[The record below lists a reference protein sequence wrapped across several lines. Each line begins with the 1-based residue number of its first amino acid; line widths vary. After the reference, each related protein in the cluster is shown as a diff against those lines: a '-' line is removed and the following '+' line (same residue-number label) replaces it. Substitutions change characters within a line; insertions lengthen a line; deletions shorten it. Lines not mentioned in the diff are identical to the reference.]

1 MLKQYLIPYST
12 ERLEAV
18 SGFKAINIS
27 GASMMYFNNVEEKS
41 LSELMYPCRINAMV
55 ILVCVSG
62 KVSLS
67 SQMSEYTIGAGQFF
81 ISSASVFQFR
91 SLANSECYMLAL
103 SSDFLANMNVDI
115 RFVMR
120 MIAQLRA
127 NAYITD
133 MSTDKL
139 FEICG
144 LYNSLLTD
152 YTGELSEYKE
162 CALRHIFCSTI
173 YRIADPIL
181 ARGNESPALGVKERS
196 SEYFERLMTLLAD
209 NYREQRNVEFYAE
222 KMSISSKHLSR
233 VIRNYTGK
241 SVHQW
246 IDEFVAL
253 EIKNLLKYSN
263 MSIQQ
268 ISYSLNFPN
277 PSFMGQYFKRITGMT
292 PGEYKK
298 S

>member
-1 MLKQYLIPYST
+1 MVRPEFERIDMGIAEVNRVLGGGLVPGSFILLGGEPGIGKSTLSLQLALSDNGLKTLY
-12 ERLEAV
+12 V
-18 SGFKAINIS
+18 SG
-27 GASMMYFNNVEEKS
+27 EE
-41 LSELMYPCRINAMV
+41 
-55 ILVCVSG
+55 
-62 KVSLS
+62 
-67 SQMSEYTIGAGQFF
+67 
-81 ISSASVFQFR
+81 SASQIKIR
-91 SLANSECYMLAL
+91 ADRIGGANSECYMLAL

-115 RFVMR
+115 RLVMR

-133 MSTDKL
+133 MSNDKL

-144 LYNSLLTD
+144 LYNSLLND

-162 CALRHIFCSTI
+162 TALRHIFCSTI

-181 ARGNESPALGVKERS
+181 ARGGISPSMGVKERS
-196 SEYFERLMTLLAD
+196 SEYFERLMSLLAEH
-209 NYREQRNVEFYAE
+209 YREQRNVEFYAD
-222 KMSISSKHLSR
+222 KMNISSKHLSR
-233 VIRNYTGK
+233 VIRNFTGK

-263 MSIQQ
+263 LSIQQ

-298 S
+298 SCF

>member
-1 MLKQYLIPYST
+1 MSKEYLIPYST
-12 ERLEAV
+12 ERLESVA
-18 SGFKAINIS
+18 GFKAINIS
-27 GASMMYFNNVEEKS
+27 GASMMYFNNVDEAS
-41 LSELMYPCRINAMV
+41 LSELMYPCRINALV
-55 ILVCVSG
+55 ILICINGNVT
-62 KVSLS
+62 LS
-67 SQMSEYTIGAGQFF
+67 SQMSDYNIGAGQFF

-115 RFVMR
+115 RLVMR

-133 MSTDKL
+133 MSNDKL

-144 LYNSLLTD
+144 LYNSLLND

-162 CALRHIFCSTI
+162 TALRHIFCSTI

-181 ARGNESPALGVKERS
+181 ARGGVSPSMGVKERS
-196 SEYFERLMTLLAD
+196 SEYFERLMSLLAEH
-209 NYREQRNVEFYAE
+209 YREQRNVEFYAD
-222 KMSISSKHLSR
+222 KMNISSKHLSR
-233 VIRNYTGK
+233 VIRNFTGK

-263 MSIQQ
+263 LSIQQ

>member
-1 MLKQYLIPYST
+1 MSKQYLIPYST
-12 ERLEAV
+12 EQLESVA
-18 SGFKAINIS
+18 GFKAINIS
-27 GASMMYFNNVEEKS
+27 GASMMYFNNVDDKL

-55 ILVCVSG
+55 ILICVSG
-62 KVSLS
+62 EVSLS

-103 SSDFLANMNVDI
+103 SPDFLANMNVDI

-173 YRIADPIL
+173 YRIAYPIL
-181 ARGNESPALGVKERS
+181 ARGAVVPTMGIKESS
-196 SEYFERLMTLLAD
+196 WEYFERLMSLLAD
-209 NYREQRNVEFYAE
+209 NYREQRNVEFYAD
-222 KMSISSKHLSR
+222 KMNISSKHLSR

-268 ISYSLNFPN
+268 ISYTLNFPN

>member
-1 MLKQYLIPYST
+1 MAKEYLIPYNT
-12 ERLEAV
+12 ERLKSV
-18 SGFKAINIS
+18 TGFKAININ
-27 GASMMYFNNVEEKS
+27 GASMMYFNDVDEEA
-41 LSELMYPCRINAMV
+41 LSELMYPCRINALV
-55 ILVCVSG
+55 VLVCVKGS
-62 KVSLS
+62 VSIS
-67 SQMSEYTIGAGQFF
+67 SQMSDYNIGAGQFF
-81 ISSASVFQFR
+81 ISSASVFQVR
-91 SLANSECYMLAL
+91 SLANSECYLLAL
-103 SSDFLANMNVDI
+103 SSEFLANMNVDI
-115 RFVMR
+115 RLVMR
-120 MIAQLRA
+120 MITQLRA

-139 FEICG
+139 FEICR

-152 YTGELSEYKE
+152 YTGELSEYKVQ
-162 CALRHIFCSTI
+162 ALRHVFCSTI

-181 ARGNESPALGVKERS
+181 ARGASLPSVGVKERS
-196 SEYFERLMTLLAD
+196 SEYFERLMTLLAEH
-209 NYREQRNVEFYAE
+209 YREQRSVEFYAD
-222 KMSISSKHLSR
+222 KMHISSKHFSR
-233 VIRNYTGK
+233 VIRNFTGK

-268 ISYSLNFPN
+268 ISIYLNFPN

>member
-1 MLKQYLIPYST
+1 MSKEYLIPYST
-12 ERLEAV
+12 ERLESVA
-18 SGFKAINIS
+18 GFKAINIS
-27 GASMMYFNNVEEKS
+27 GASMMYFNNVDEAS

-55 ILVCVSG
+55 ILICINGNVT
-62 KVSLS
+62 LS
-67 SQMSEYTIGAGQFF
+67 SQMSDYNIGAGQFF

-115 RFVMR
+115 RLVMR

-133 MSTDKL
+133 MSNDKL

-144 LYNSLLTD
+144 LYNSLLND

-162 CALRHIFCSTI
+162 TALRHIFCSTI

-181 ARGNESPALGVKERS
+181 ARGGVSPSMGVKERS
-196 SEYFERLMTLLAD
+196 SEYFERLMSLLAEH
-209 NYREQRNVEFYAE
+209 YREQRNVEFYAD
-222 KMSISSKHLSR
+222 KMNISSKHLSR
-233 VIRNYTGK
+233 VIRNFTGK

-263 MSIQQ
+263 LSIQQ

-277 PSFMGQYFKRITGMT
+277 PSFMGQYFKRITGLT

>member
-1 MLKQYLIPYST
+1 MSKEYLIPYST
-12 ERLEAV
+12 ERLESVA
-18 SGFKAINIS
+18 GFKAINIS
-27 GASMMYFNNVEEKS
+27 GASMMYFNNVDEAS
-41 LSELMYPCRINAMV
+41 LSELMYPCRINALV
-55 ILVCVSG
+55 ILICINGNVT
-62 KVSLS
+62 LS
-67 SQMSEYTIGAGQFF
+67 SQMSDYNIGAGQFF

-115 RFVMR
+115 RLVMR

-133 MSTDKL
+133 MSNDKL

-144 LYNSLLTD
+144 LYNSLLND

-162 CALRHIFCSTI
+162 TALRHIFCSTI

-181 ARGNESPALGVKERS
+181 ARGGVSPSMGVKERS
-196 SEYFERLMTLLAD
+196 SEYFERLMSLLAEH
-209 NYREQRNVEFYAE
+209 YREQRNVEFYAD
-222 KMSISSKHLSR
+222 KMNISSKHLSR
-233 VIRNYTGK
+233 VIRNFTGK

-263 MSIQQ
+263 LSIQQ

-277 PSFMGQYFKRITGMT
+277 PSFMGQYFKRITGQT

>member
-1 MLKQYLIPYST
+1 MAKQYLIPYST
-12 ERLEAV
+12 EQLEKV
-18 SGFKAINIS
+18 PGFKAINID
-27 GASMMYFNNVEEKS
+27 GASMMYFNNVDEAL
-41 LSELMYPCRINAMV
+41 LSELMYPCRINALMV
-55 ILVCVSG
+55 LVCVRG
-62 KVSLS
+62 EISLS
-67 SQMSEYTIGAGQFF
+67 AQMSNYTIGAGQFF
-81 ISSASVFQFR
+81 ISSSSVFQIK
-91 SLANSECYMLAL
+91 SLGGSECYLLAL
-103 SSDFLANMNVDI
+103 SSEFLVNMNVDL

-120 MIAQLRA
+120 MTAQLRA

-133 MSTDKL
+133 MDTEKL

-144 LYNSLLTD
+144 LYNSLLAD

-162 CALRHIFCSTI
+162 QALRHIFCSTI
-173 YRIADPIL
+173 YRMADPIL
-181 ARGNESPALGVKERS
+181 ARGKTTSSSGVKDRS
-196 SEYFERLMTLLAD
+196 TEYFERLLLLLAEH
-209 NYREQRNVEFYAE
+209 YREQRSVEFYAE
-222 KMSISSKHLSR
+222 KMHISSKHLSR
-233 VIRNYTGK
+233 VIRAFTGK

-246 IDEFVAL
+246 IDDFVAL

-268 ISYSLNFPN
+268 ISYYLNFPN

>member
-1 MLKQYLIPYST
+1 MSKQYLIPYST
-12 ERLEAV
+12 EQLESVA
-18 SGFKAINIS
+18 GFKAINIS
-27 GASMMYFNNVEEKS
+27 GASMMYFNNVDDKL

-55 ILVCVSG
+55 ILICVSG
-62 KVSLS
+62 EVSLS

-181 ARGNESPALGVKERS
+181 ARGTTVPSMGVKERS
-196 SEYFERLMTLLAD
+196 SEYFERLMSLLAD
-209 NYREQRNVEFYAE
+209 NYREQRNVEFYAD
-222 KMSISSKHLSR
+222 KMNISSKHLSR

-268 ISYSLNFPN
+268 ISYTLNFPN

>member
-1 MLKQYLIPYST
+1 MSKQYLIPYST
-12 ERLEAV
+12 ERLESVA
-18 SGFKAINIS
+18 GFKAINIS
-27 GASMMYFNNVEEKS
+27 GASMMYFNNVEEKL

-62 KVSLS
+62 EVSLS

-91 SLANSECYMLAL
+91 SLADSECYMLAL

-115 RFVMR
+115 RFVMQ

-144 LYNSLLTD
+144 IYNSLLTD

-162 CALRHIFCSTI
+162 CALRHIFCSMI

-181 ARGNESPALGVKERS
+181 TRGKESAALGIKERS
-196 SEYFERLMTLLAD
+196 SEYFERLMVLLAD
-209 NYREQRNVEFYAE
+209 NYREQRNVEFYAD

>member
-1 MLKQYLIPYST
+1 MSKEYLIPYST
-12 ERLEAV
+12 ERLESVA
-18 SGFKAINIS
+18 GFKAINIS
-27 GASMMYFNNVEEKS
+27 GASMMYFNNVDEAS
-41 LSELMYPCRINAMV
+41 LSELMYPCRINALV
-55 ILVCVSG
+55 ILICINGNVT
-62 KVSLS
+62 LS
-67 SQMSEYTIGAGQFF
+67 SQMSDYNIGAGQFF

-115 RFVMR
+115 RLVMR

-133 MSTDKL
+133 MSNDKL

-144 LYNSLLTD
+144 LYNSLLND

-162 CALRHIFCSTI
+162 TALRHIFCSTI

-181 ARGNESPALGVKERS
+181 ARGGISPSMGVKERS
-196 SEYFERLMTLLAD
+196 SEYFERLMSLLAEH
-209 NYREQRNVEFYAE
+209 YREQRNVEFYAD
-222 KMSISSKHLSR
+222 KMNISSKHLSR
-233 VIRNYTGK
+233 VIRSFTGK

-263 MSIQQ
+263 LSIQQ

-277 PSFMGQYFKRITGMT
+277 PSFMGQYFK
-292 PGEYKK
+292 
-298 S
+298 

>member
-1 MLKQYLIPYST
+1 MSKEYLIPYST
-12 ERLEAV
+12 ERLV
-18 SGFKAINIS
+18 SVAGFKAINIS
-27 GASMMYFNNVEEKS
+27 GASMMYFNDADESS
-41 LSELMYPCRINAMV
+41 LSELMYPCRINALV
-55 ILVCVSG
+55 ILICVKG
-62 KVSLS
+62 NVALS
-67 SQMSEYTIGAGQFF
+67 SQMSEYNIGAGQFF

-115 RFVMR
+115 RLVMR

-127 NAYITD
+127 NACITD
-133 MSTDKL
+133 MSNDKL

-144 LYNSLLTD
+144 LYNSLLND

-162 CALRHIFCSTI
+162 AALRHIFCSTI

-181 ARGNESPALGVKERS
+181 AKGGASPSMGVKERS
-196 SEYFERLMTLLAD
+196 SEYFERLMSLLAE
-209 NYREQRNVEFYAE
+209 NYREQRNVEFYAD
-222 KMSISSKHLSR
+222 KMNISSKHLSR
-233 VIRNYTGK
+233 VIRNFTGK

-263 MSIQQ
+263 LSIQQ

>member
-1 MLKQYLIPYST
+1 MSKQYLIPYST
-12 ERLEAV
+12 ERLEKVA
-18 SGFKAINIS
+18 GFKAINIS
-27 GASMMYFNNVEEKS
+27 GASMMYFNNVDEEL
-41 LSELMYPCRINAMV
+41 LSELMYPCRINALV
-55 ILVCVSG
+55 ILVCVNG
-62 KVSLS
+62 EVSLS

-133 MSTDKL
+133 MSTEKL
-139 FEICG
+139 YEICG
-144 LYNSLLTD
+144 LYNSLLAD
-152 YTGELSEYKE
+152 YTGELSEYKV
-162 CALRHIFCSTI
+162 CALQHIYCSTI

-181 ARGNESPALGVKERS
+181 SRGSKLPSLGVKERS
-196 SEYFERLMTLLAD
+196 TEYFEKLMTLLSEY
-209 NYREQRNVEFYAE
+209 YREQRSVEFYAE
-222 KMSISSKHLSR
+222 KMHISSKHLSR
-233 VIRNYTGK
+233 VIHNYTGK

-246 IDEFVAL
+246 IEEFVAL

-268 ISYSLNFPN
+268 ISYELNFPN

>member
-1 MLKQYLIPYST
+1 MSKEYLIPYST
-12 ERLEAV
+12 ERLESVA
-18 SGFKAINIS
+18 GFKAINIS
-27 GASMMYFNNVEEKS
+27 GASMMYFNNVDEAS
-41 LSELMYPCRINAMV
+41 LSELMYPCRINALV
-55 ILVCVSG
+55 ILICINGNVT
-62 KVSLS
+62 LS
-67 SQMSEYTIGAGQFF
+67 SQMSDYNIGAGQFF

-115 RFVMR
+115 RLVMR

-133 MSTDKL
+133 MSNDKL

-144 LYNSLLTD
+144 LYNSLLND

-162 CALRHIFCSTI
+162 TALRHIFCSTI

-181 ARGNESPALGVKERS
+181 ARGGISPSMGVKERS
-196 SEYFERLMTLLAD
+196 SEYFERLMSLLAEH
-209 NYREQRNVEFYAE
+209 YREQRNVEFYAD
-222 KMSISSKHLSR
+222 KMNISSKHLSR
-233 VIRNYTGK
+233 VIRNFTGK

-263 MSIQQ
+263 LSIQQ

-277 PSFMGQYFKRITGMT
+277 PSFMGQYFKRITGQT

>member
-1 MLKQYLIPYST
+1 MSKEYLIPYST
-12 ERLEAV
+12 ERLESVA
-18 SGFKAINIS
+18 GFKAINIS
-27 GASMMYFNNVEEKS
+27 GASMMYFNNVDEAS
-41 LSELMYPCRINAMV
+41 LSELMYPCRINALV
-55 ILVCVSG
+55 ILICINGNVT
-62 KVSLS
+62 LS
-67 SQMSEYTIGAGQFF
+67 SQMSDYNIGAGQFF

-115 RFVMR
+115 RLVMR

-133 MSTDKL
+133 MSNDKL

-144 LYNSLLTD
+144 LYNSLLND

-162 CALRHIFCSTI
+162 TALRHIFCSTI

-181 ARGNESPALGVKERS
+181 ARGGASPSMGVKERS
-196 SEYFERLMTLLAD
+196 SEYFERLMSLLAEH
-209 NYREQRNVEFYAE
+209 YREQRNVEFYAD
-222 KMSISSKHLSR
+222 KMNISSKHLSR
-233 VIRNYTGK
+233 VIRNFTGK

-263 MSIQQ
+263 LSIQQ

-277 PSFMGQYFKRITGMT
+277 PSFMGQYFKRITGQT